1 MINNTTSKLLNN
13 LSYEADELSK
23 AEQLYKYYRIPQ
35 NPKIYTTKDIYEKR
49 VKNDI
54 YLGEGV
60 LVHTPMSDEEMDKQ
74 ILKGLY
80 E

>member
-1 MINNTTSKLLNN
+1 MYNITQNLLNK
-13 LSYEADELSK
+13 LSDEVDELSK

-60 LVHTPMSDEEMDKQ
+60 LVHTPMSDDEMDKQ
-74 ILKGLY
+74 IKKALY